1 MEYFDV
7 CDAQGLP
14 TGETVERTE
23 AHRRGIR
30 HRSAHIWVVNELGG
44 RPMALLQ
51 KRSRR
56 KDSYPGCWDISSAGH
71 IQAGDEPLPS
81 ALREFSEELGVE
93 AAAEELTFLGC
104 ADIRFTAVFHQE
116 VFRDDECAFV
126 YLYRGTLDTAALTL
140 QAEEVEAAAWFDP
153 LSVWDACASHDPR
166 FCVNPDSLRLL
177 LDVLY
182 PA

>member
-14 TGETVERTE
+14 TGEIVERTE

-30 HRSAHIWVVNELGG
+30 HRSAHIWVVNEINGQ
-44 RPMALLQ
+44 PMVLLQ
-51 KRSRR
+51 KRSRT

-93 AAAEELTFLGC
+93 AAAEELAFLGC
-104 ADIRFTAVFHQE
+104 ADIRFTAVFHRE
-116 VFRDDECAFV
+116 TFRDDECAYV
-126 YLYRGTLDTAALTL
+126 YLYRGALDPAALTL

-153 LSVWDACASHDPR
+153 LRLRDACAAHDPR
-166 FCVNPDSLRLL
+166 FCVNPASLRLL